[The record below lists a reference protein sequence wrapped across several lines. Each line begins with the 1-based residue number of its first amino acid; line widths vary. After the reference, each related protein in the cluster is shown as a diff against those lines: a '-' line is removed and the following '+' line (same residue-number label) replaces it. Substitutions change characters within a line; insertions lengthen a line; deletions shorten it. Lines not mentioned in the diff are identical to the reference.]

1 MKNINLELV
10 QSKLNQLLDYIN
22 ELKYFETLTLAEF
35 LSDRHRQFTIER
47 IIELIVQ
54 TAIDINKYILK
65 KKGINLTNLTSHQTF
80 LEMSKFEIITQLLAE
95 EIKESV
101 DTRNVLAHRYF
112 DISPEE
118 VFVEIE
124 DVLEKYPRYVRQ
136 IETFINSLQ
145 DSQA

>member
-35 LSDRHRQFTIER
+35 LSERHRQFTIER

-65 KKGINLTNLTSHQTF
+65 KKGVNLTNLTSHQTF
-80 LEMSKFEIITQLLAE
+80 VEMSKFEIITQLLAE

-124 DVLEKYPRYVRQ
+124 DVLEKAVEFL
-136 IETFINSLQ
+136 IT
-145 DSQA
+145 D

>member
-35 LSDRHRQFTIER
+35 LSDRHRQYTIER

-65 KKGINLTNLTSHQTF
+65 KKGVNLTNLTSHQTF
-80 LEMSKFEIITQLLAE
+80 LETSKFEIITQLLAE

-118 VFVEIE
+118 VFAEIE

>member
-35 LSDRHRQFTIER
+35 LSERHRQFTIER
-47 IIELIVQ
+47 IIELVVQ

-65 KKGINLTNLTSHQTF
+65 KKSVNLNNLTSHQTF
-80 LEMSKFEIITQLLAE
+80 LEMSKFEIITDKLAE
-95 EIKESV
+95 EIKESI

-112 DISPEE
+112 EISPEE
-118 VFVEIE
+118 VFAEIE
-124 DVLEKYPRYVRQ
+124 DILEKYPLYVRQ
-136 IETFINSLQ
+136 IETFVNSLEEEI
-145 DSQA
+145 

>member
-22 ELKYFETLTLAEF
+22 ELKYFETLTHVEF
-35 LSDRHRQFTIER
+35 LSERHRQFTIER

-65 KKGINLTNLTSHQTF
+65 KKGVNLTNLTSHQTF
-80 LEMSKFEIITQLLAE
+80 VEMSKFEIITQLLAE

-136 IETFINSLQ
+136 IETFTNSLQ

>member
-35 LSDRHRQFTIER
+35 LSERHRQFTIER

-65 KKGINLTNLTSHQTF
+65 KKGVNLTNLTSHQTF
-80 LEMSKFEIITQLLAE
+80 VEMSKFEIITQLLAE

-136 IETFINSLQ
+136 IETFSNSLQ

>member
-10 QSKLNQLLDYIN
+10 QSKLNKLLDYIN

-35 LSDRHRQFTIER
+35 LSDRHRQYTIER
-47 IIELIVQ
+47 IIELVVQ

-65 KKGINLTNLTSHQTF
+65 KKSVNLNNLTSHQSF
-80 LEMSKFEIITQLLAE
+80 LEMSKFEIITDKLAE
-95 EIKESV
+95 EIKESI

-112 DISPEE
+112 EISPEE

-124 DVLEKYPRYVRQ
+124 DILEKYPLYVRQ
-136 IETFINSLQ
+136 IETFVNSIQ